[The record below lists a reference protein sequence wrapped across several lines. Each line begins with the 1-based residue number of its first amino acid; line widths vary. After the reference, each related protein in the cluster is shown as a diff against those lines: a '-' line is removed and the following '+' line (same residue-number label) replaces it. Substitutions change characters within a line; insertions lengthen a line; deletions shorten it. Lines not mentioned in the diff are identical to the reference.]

1 MAGDMDLKKEEKKE
15 QIMQVAFQTI
25 QKYGIR
31 RITLDDIA
39 RASGMAITSIY
50 YYFPSKNA
58 LITATLSQFSNAILK
73 KLDVVVKSK
82 QPPEEKLVAS
92 WEIIFSSIKESGFLL
107 NMDRKTM
114 NQMISLAE
122 DVVSQ
127 FEAQYQK
134 LIKKILLEGK
144 KSGVFHVVD
153 VDLWALLLSIGVTS
167 LIENEKTQKQILQ
180 DANVIEKMS
189 TLLLKGLLTR

>member
-1 MAGDMDLKKEEKKE
+1 METSREAKKE
-15 QIMQVAFQTI
+15 QIIQVAFETI
-25 QKYGIR
+25 KKYGVR
-31 RITLDDIA
+31 RVTLDDIA

-58 LITATLSQFSNAILK
+58 LINATLSQFSSTVLK
-73 KLDVVVKSK
+73 RIEGVVKSK
-82 QPPEEKLVAS
+82 QPPEQKLITS

-114 NQMISLAE
+114 TQMISLTE
-122 DVVSQ
+122 EIVYK
-127 FEAQYQK
+127 FEAEYQK

-144 KSGVFHVVD
+144 KAGVFQVAD
-153 VDLWALLLSIGVTS
+153 IDLWALMLSVGLSS

-180 DANVIEKMS
+180 DVNIIEKMS
-189 TLLLKGLLTR
+189 KLLLNGLLTR